1 MITKEAKY
9 RDIGWQL
16 KAIRKD
22 LEMTLDAVSKETVMS
37 RSYLSDFE
45 RGFRLP
51 TAKYL
56 KYLHDRHNVNL
67 NYVFGSDGRKFRP
80 TRDEAAP
87 EFGRFREEVDD
98 LLRFMAEIPHTLY
111 SVLGFF
117 SEYKLVNK
125 KLIEQH
131 RAEKQDQDI
140 KERKVA
146 TLKH

>member
-9 RDIGWQL
+9 RDMGGRL
-16 KAIRKD
+16 KTIRKE
-22 LEMTLDAVSKETVMS
+22 LELTLDEIGRDVVMS

-51 TAKYL
+51 TVKYL

-67 NYVFGSDGRKFRP
+67 NYVFGSDSRKYRP
-80 TRDEAAP
+80 VQEESTPD
-87 EFGRFREEVDD
+87 FGRFREEVDD
-98 LLRFMAEIPHTLY
+98 LLRFMAEIPHALY

-117 SEYKLVNK
+117 TEYKLMNK

-131 RAEKQDQDI
+131 RAEKQSQ
-140 KERKVA
+140 ERKVA
-146 TLKH
+146 TS